1 MRKLIFLVAAAATVA
16 ACGRDTTYEEG
27 GEVDTVDTTGA
38 LLPDLDVDLTRD
50 TVNVPIGKNRVYT
63 DRINSLYF
71 NLLSQ
76 SGRKKQAKQAA
87 LKKLRQAFESER
99 LALNRDQ
106 HRVGC
111 GEHVQR
117 DQSE

>member
-50 TVNVPIGKNRVYT
+50 TVNVPTLGTERDTIIVDKPVIT
-63 DRINSLYF
+63 
-71 NLLSQ
+71 
-76 SGRKKQAKQAA
+76 GRKPVEVAKPTV
-87 LKKLRQAFESER
+87 R
-99 LALNRDQ
+99 RD
-106 HRVGC
+106 
-111 GEHVQR
+111 
-117 DQSE
+117 SSS